1 MNLPMSCLAATL
13 AAMRFAYDKSDSNFN
28 NVGVRSFILYGA
40 PLPKSHLE
48 FIALSAKWSELRYGL
63 FGRQLTKSPN
73 GTGNGPARMAQSL
86 PLMAI

>member
-40 PLPKSHLE
+40 PNFSV
-48 FIALSAKWSELRYGL
+48 SANLAKFHTGL
-63 FGRQLTKSPN
+63 
-73 GTGNGPARMAQSL
+73 
-86 PLMAI
+86 